1 MKEYQIKAAERGT
14 QRTKSSPEEGQTE
27 NCEEPEIVGAS
38 RGEERV
44 ELAEVEVRW
53 VEKRKRETFLRK

>member
-1 MKEYQIKAAERGT
+1 MKEYQIKVAERGT

-38 RGEERV
+38 RSEERV

-53 VEKRKRETFLRK
+53 KHF